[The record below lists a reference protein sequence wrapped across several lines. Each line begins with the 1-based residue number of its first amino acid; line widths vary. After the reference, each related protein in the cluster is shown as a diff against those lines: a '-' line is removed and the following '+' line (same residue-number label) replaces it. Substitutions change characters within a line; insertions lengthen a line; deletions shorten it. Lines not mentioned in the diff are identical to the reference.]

1 MIDFNRNTFFKLK
14 QTDTDKGARLVAELL
29 TDGEI
34 DYIFDFIGQNECIAD
49 DPKALSRIEIAAE
62 EIFVNIAH
70 YAYPDSEGDAVIET
84 EVTTDPPAI
93 AITFR
98 DSGEPYDPL
107 AKEDPDITLSAEKR
121 RIGGLGIFLVKK
133 LMDEVAY
140 KYEDGQNVLTI
151 IKLLDK

>member
-1 MIDFNRNTFFKLK
+1 MCHIYIGKNRSILFASG
-14 QTDTDKGARLVAELL
+14 DKGNWLFE
-29 TDGEI
+29 
-34 DYIFDFIGQNECIAD
+34 
-49 DPKALSRIEIAAE
+49 
-62 EIFVNIAH
+62 
-70 YAYPDSEGDAVIET
+70 AYPDSEGDAVIET

>member
-1 MIDFNRNTFFKLK
+1 MKNSISVRAVTENLK
-14 QTDTDKGARLVAELL
+14 RV
-29 TDGEI
+29 I
-34 DYIFDFIGQNECIAD
+34 DFIGQNECLAY